1 MTRGN
6 PFVRAFAFCAL
17 LIVAAL
23 AVAACGSSSNSSNSS
38 NSSKGNSANVA
49 AKGLGTTVFGTVP
62 PAGTPVSGGT
72 LTQGQLTGQ
81 TPTEVFPLANSS
93 TVTTGTI
100 SLNSEMYM
108 PLFSGPTGAEPKVFY
123 PMSAA
128 SGPPV
133 PSNGDK
139 TYTIHL
145 KPGLKWSN
153 GQPLQAKDFL
163 FAIAIL
169 KAAVTESPA
178 NWAQYVPG
186 EFPVS
191 VVSDSAPNPTTIVLN
206 LNRAYNPG
214 FFLNNQLQD
223 TTTVFPYPS
232 QAWNVDATGGPHL
245 NNWSSPAVAKK
256 IYDYLNK
263 QGTTVS
269 TFASNPLWQV
279 VSGPFKLKSF
289 SATNSSYVMTPNP
302 SYGGTP
308 KARFAQLDVNTYT
321 SYTAELNEEKTGAL
335 DVMVGFDPTQIA
347 EMPQLKTQG
356 IDVLGGPSWGWF
368 GGIYNFKD
376 TTDHFDKVIAQNYTR
391 QAIAELT
398 DQQAYIKGIYK
409 GAAVAAYG
417 PVPSAPKSDYAP
429 ASATIPPYP
438 YNPAKAAALLKAHGW
453 KVVPNGQ
460 STCAKPGTGAGECG
474 AGIPAGTPF
483 KFVWANQPE
492 SVSSVGALESEALAS
507 EAKAAAGINITLQTK
522 TFNFL
527 VSNYSNTNPANVKYV
542 NDWGVN
548 NYGGLFTNYYPT
560 ADGSWNHPG
569 SGLNTGSFENPTSDA
584 LIQKSVYGTNPKAVI
599 NEVAY
604 FAAHP
609 PVAFMPMQDYM
620 IAVNTKKVGGAA
632 QGWLSMTQQ
641 QWEPNFWYAVK

>member
-1 MTRGN
+1 MTRSH
-6 PFVRAFAFCAL
+6 PLVRAFALCAL

-23 AVAACGSSSNSSNSS
+23 AVAACGSSSSNSS
-38 NSSKGNSANVA
+38 NSKNGNSANVA
-49 AKGLGTTVFGTVP
+49 ASSLGTTIFGSVP
-62 PAGTPVSGGT
+62 PAGTPTSGGT
-72 LTQGQLTGQ
+72 LSQGQLNGQ

-100 SLNSEMYM
+100 SFNSEMYM
-108 PLFSGPTGAEPKVFY
+108 PLFSGPDGAQPKVYY

-128 SGPPV
+128 SGPPQ
-133 PSNGDK
+133 PSDGDK

-145 KPGLKWSN
+145 KPGLKWSD

-186 EFPVS
+186 EFPTS
-191 VVSDSAPNPTTIVLN
+191 VVSDSAPNPTTIVLH
-206 LNRAYNPG
+206 LNKAYNPG
-214 FFLNNQLQD
+214 FFLYNQLQD

-232 QAWNVDATGGPHL
+232 HAWNIDSAGGPHL
-245 NNWSSPAVAKK
+245 NNWQDPAVAKK
-256 IYDYLNK
+256 IYDYLSK
-263 QGTTVS
+263 QGTKVS
-269 TFASNPLWQV
+269 TFATNPLWKV

-289 SATNSSYVMTPNP
+289 SATNGSYVMTPNP
-302 SYGGTP
+302 MYGGSP
-308 KARFAQLDVNTYT
+308 KPKFSELDVNTYT
-321 SYTAELNEEKTGAL
+321 SFTAELNAMKTGSL
-335 DVMVGFDPTQIA
+335 DVMVGFDPSQIA
-347 EMPQLKTQG
+347 QIPQLKNQG
-356 IDVLGGPSWGWF
+356 IYVIGSPSWGWF
-368 GGIYNFKD
+368 GGQYNFKD
-376 TTDHFDKVIAQNYTR
+376 TTNHFDKVISQDYAR
-391 QAIAELT
+391 QALAYLIN
-398 DQQAYIKGIYK
+398 QPAYIKGIYK
-409 GAAVAAYG
+409 GAAVPAYG
-417 PVPSAPKSDYAP
+417 PVPSAPKSPYSP
-429 ASATIPPYP
+429 PSATHPPYP
-438 YNPAKAAALLKAHGW
+438 YNPSKAVALLKAHGW

-460 STCAKPGTGAGECG
+460 STCQKPGTGSGECG

-492 SVSSVGALESEALAS
+492 SVSSTGALEAEALSS

-527 VSNYSNTNPANVKYV
+527 VSNYNNANPANSKYY

-548 NYGGLFTNYYPT
+548 NYGGIFTNYYPT
-560 ADGSWNHPG
+560 ADGVWNHPG
-569 SGLNTGSFENPTSDA
+569 TGLNTGSFENPVSDK
-584 LIQKSVYGTNPKAVI
+584 LIHESVYGSNPKAVL
-599 NEVAY
+599 NEVAW

-620 IAVNTKKVGGAA
+620 IAVDSKKVGGPA

>member
-1 MTRGN
+1 MTRSH
-6 PFVRAFAFCAL
+6 PLVRAFAVCAL

-23 AVAACGSSSNSSNSS
+23 AVAACGSSSSNSS
-38 NSSKGNSANVA
+38 NSKNGNSANVSA
-49 AKGLGTTVFGTVP
+49 SSLGTTIFGSVP
-62 PAGTPVSGGT
+62 PVGKPVSGGT
-72 LTQGQLTGQ
+72 LSQGQLNGQ

-100 SLNSEMYM
+100 SFNSEMYM
-108 PLFSGPTGAEPKVFY
+108 PLFSGPDGAEPKVYY

-128 SGPPV
+128 SGPPQ
-133 PSNGDK
+133 PSDGDK

-145 KPGLKWSN
+145 KPGLKWSD

-186 EFPVS
+186 EFPTS
-191 VVSDSAPNPTTIVLN
+191 VVSDSAPNPTTIVLH
-206 LNRAYNPG
+206 LNKPYNPG
-214 FFLNNQLQD
+214 FFLYNQLQD

-232 QAWNVDATGGPHL
+232 HAWNIDSAGGTHL
-245 NNWSSPAVAKK
+245 NNWQDPAVAKK
-256 IYDYLNK
+256 IYDYLSK
-263 QGTTVS
+263 QGTKVS
-269 TFASNPLWQV
+269 TFASNPLWKV

-289 SATNSSYVMTPNP
+289 SATNGSYVMTPNP
-302 SYGGTP
+302 TYGGSP
-308 KARFAQLDVNTYT
+308 KPKFSELDVNTYT
-321 SYTAELNEEKTGAL
+321 SFTAELNAMKTGSL
-335 DVMVGFDPTQIA
+335 DVMVGFDPSQIA
-347 EMPQLKTQG
+347 QMPQLKNQG
-356 IDVLGGPSWGWF
+356 IYVIGSPSWGWF
-368 GGIYNFKD
+368 GGQYNFKD
-376 TTDHFDKVIAQNYTR
+376 TTNHFDKIISQDYAR
-391 QAIAELT
+391 QALAYLIN
-398 DQQAYIKGIYK
+398 QPAYIKGIYK
-409 GAAVAAYG
+409 GAAVPAYG
-417 PVPSAPKSDYAP
+417 PVPSAPKSPYSP
-429 ASATIPPYP
+429 PSATHPPYP
-438 YNPAKAAALLKAHGW
+438 YNPSKAVALLKAHGW

-460 STCAKPGTGAGECG
+460 STCQKAGTGSGECG

-492 SVSSVGALESEALAS
+492 SVSSTGALEAEALSS

-527 VSNYSNTNPANVKYV
+527 VSNYNNANPANSKYY

-548 NYGGLFTNYYPT
+548 NYGGIFTNYYPT
-560 ADGSWNHPG
+560 ADGVWPHPG
-569 SGLNTGSFENPTSDA
+569 TGLNTGSFENPVADK
-584 LIQKSVYGTNPKAVI
+584 LIHESVYGSNPKAVL
-599 NEVAY
+599 NEVAW

-620 IAVNTKKVGGAA
+620 IAVDSKKVGGPA